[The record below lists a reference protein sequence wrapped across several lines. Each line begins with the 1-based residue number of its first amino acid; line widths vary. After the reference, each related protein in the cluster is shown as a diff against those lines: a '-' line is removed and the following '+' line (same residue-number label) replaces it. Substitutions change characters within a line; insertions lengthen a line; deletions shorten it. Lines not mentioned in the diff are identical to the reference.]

1 MAKKRKKKKI
11 GKKEFLFNF
20 FSLLIIMCIG
30 IYFGG
35 RSFYYY
41 SKQNNTLNS
50 EISILSE
57 KIVANNRVTKGGD
70 GLHQDKEGYYFKG
83 SVKNNYVKFANRD
96 FRIIRLNKD
105 NTIKLIS
112 EDNASVFMWGDDS
125 SYKKSNLYFWLNKT
139 NNKNTGIYYET
150 LPSVEKF
157 LVKTKYREDKL
168 LESKVEKS
176 NEVYS
181 DYISI
186 LTIDDYVNASGK
198 NSYLNNGKYSWVIGH
213 DQDDM
218 NLYINEEGS
227 LEGTGNYESYGIRPV
242 ITLKKNIKIASG
254 DGTKDNPYVIKQ
266 GKDINYVDQ
275 YVKLGNDMWK
285 VYRDNGG
292 VLRLSLFKYVGNGT
306 TYNESRPFSNNTSE
320 FNTLDYNNIGY
331 YLNNQLVPNLS
342 YSNIMLDTNYF
353 IGEISNDTSLNYS
366 NIFTNV
372 VNCKMGLLNIF
383 DYNPTNNLTDY
394 YLINTM
400 STVGSMAYVYN
411 NLGLLE
417 EANVVEEKYI
427 VPTISIEKKVL
438 KKGNGTL
445 ENPYTME

>member
-1 MAKKRKKKKI
+1 M
-11 GKKEFLFNF
+11 
-20 FSLLIIMCIG
+20 
-30 IYFGG
+30 
-35 RSFYYY
+35 RS
-41 SKQNNTLNS
+41 
-50 EISILSE
+50 
-57 KIVANNRVTKGGD
+57 
-70 GLHQDKEGYYFKG
+70 
-83 SVKNNYVKFANRD
+83 
-96 FRIIRLNKD
+96 
-105 NTIKLIS
+105 
-112 EDNASVFMWGDDS
+112 DD
-125 SYKKSNLYFWLNKT
+125 T
-139 NNKNTGIYYET
+139 
-150 LPSVEKF
+150 
-157 LVKTKYREDKL
+157 
-168 LESKVEKS
+168 
-176 NEVYS
+176 
-181 DYISI
+181 
-186 LTIDDYVNASGK
+186 
-198 NSYLNNGKYSWVIGH
+198 
-213 DQDDM
+213 
-218 NLYINEEGS
+218 
-227 LEGTGNYESYGIRPV
+227 
-242 ITLKKNIKIASG
+242 KKNDIIKNITVTG
-254 DGTKDNPYVIKQ
+254 KGTNDNPYVIKQ

-400 STVGSMAYVYN
+400 STVGSMEYVYN

-417 EANVVEEKYI
+417 EANVVEEKFI
-427 VPTISIEKKVL
+427 FK
-438 KKGNGTL
+438 
-445 ENPYTME
+445 